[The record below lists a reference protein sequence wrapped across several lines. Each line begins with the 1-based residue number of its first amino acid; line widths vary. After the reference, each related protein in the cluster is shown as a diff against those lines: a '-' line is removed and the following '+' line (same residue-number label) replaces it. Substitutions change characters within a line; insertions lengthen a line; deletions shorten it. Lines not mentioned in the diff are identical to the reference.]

1 MLNWFCFHQINH
13 QIDTTIAKKHL
24 AFYMIGSLLVLI
36 MGTWALFYIL
46 KIKGIYPL
54 QRAHSLLERQQ
65 SAIFHPCVDYWE
77 KEIFA
82 WAAEVEL
89 DPLLIATVM
98 QIESCGNPNAV
109 SPVGA
114 LGLFQVMPYHFL
126 PGDDPLDPQTNAQ
139 RGLDYLQESFI
150 KSNGDIRTALAG
162 YNGGHGQINRDPEV
176 WPDETKRYVHWG
188 WGIYQDARD
197 NNITGK
203 ALSDWLDAGGW
214 HLCEQAKLT
223 LGLP

>member
-1 MLNWFCFHQINH
+1 
-13 QIDTTIAKKHL
+13 
-24 AFYMIGSLLVLI
+24 
-36 MGTWALFYIL
+36 
-46 KIKGIYPL
+46 
-54 QRAHSLLERQQ
+54 LERQQ

-150 KSNGDIRTALAG
+150 KSNGDIRTTLAG